1 MGRAQHGRI
10 VADAARRFRD
20 APPRFGT
27 VTRVMNDTLSSP
39 REQTTPRRGAALLA
53 LLLTAPLPSI
63 GTWLAMVAL
72 PESTVAKAL
81 FMAAKVWLLA
91 APLLWL
97 RLVERQPLR
106 PPRWSNR
113 GMIAGHATGIVI
125 FLGILAAYLLVGR
138 RWIDTSL
145 MLGKIEQLGLDRWW
159 LYGGFGLYACFVNS
173 LLEEYFWRWFTF
185 RRLQDVIGRRYVT
198 LAVIVAGVLFTLHHI
213 IALSVYFDWRITA
226 LASLGVFIGGV
237 TWSTLYLRYG
247 NIYAGWV
254 SHVWADLAIFG
265 LGAWL
270 IFG

>member
-1 MGRAQHGRI
+1 MA
-10 VADAARRFRD
+10 D
-20 APPRFGT
+20 APP
-27 VTRVMNDTLSSP
+27 SSP
-39 REQTTPRRGAALLA
+39 HPSPPRRGPALLA
-53 LLLTAPLPSI
+53 LLLTASLPSV
-63 GTWLAMVAL
+63 GTWLAMVAF
-72 PESTVAKAL
+72 PESTLAKAL
-81 FMAAKVWLLA
+81 FMGAKMWLLV

-97 RLVERQPLR
+97 RFIEHR
-106 PPRWSNR
+106 PIRPVPWSNR

-125 FLGILAAYLLVGR
+125 FLGILAAYFAFGR

-185 RRLQDVIGRRYVT
+185 RRLQDVLGRRHVT
-198 LAVIVAGVLFTLHHI
+198 AAAIAAGVLFTLHHI